1 VNIAVNT
8 TQTWKKCDEKA
19 LDLLFYFIVNFVL
32 LFIRS
37 ASVSASAI
45 SCFCFCWSDW
55 IWYPCS
61 FVLLLLLLLILLLF
75 CLSWLCLVNFVT
87 FRNQDHLPDQGQFS
101 NSRKHC
107 KQFTYYLVRL
117 SFIIFKYNPN
127 DRQLRLFSPRKCK
140 QGKEKLCNWAKKF

>member
-1 VNIAVNT
+1 
-8 TQTWKKCDEKA
+8 
-19 LDLLFYFIVNFVL
+19 VNFVL
-32 LFIRS
+32 LFVRS

-55 IWYPCS
+55 IWYPC
-61 FVLLLLLLLILLLF
+61 LLLLLILLLF

>member
-1 VNIAVNT
+1 
-8 TQTWKKCDEKA
+8 
-19 LDLLFYFIVNFVL
+19 VNFVL

-55 IWYPCS
+55 IWYPC
-61 FVLLLLLLLILLLF
+61 LLLLLILLLF

-101 NSRKHC
+101 NSRNI
-107 KQFTYYLVRL
+107 VNN
-117 SFIIFKYNPN
+117 SPII
-127 DRQLRLFSPRKCK
+127 
-140 QGKEKLCNWAKKF
+140 